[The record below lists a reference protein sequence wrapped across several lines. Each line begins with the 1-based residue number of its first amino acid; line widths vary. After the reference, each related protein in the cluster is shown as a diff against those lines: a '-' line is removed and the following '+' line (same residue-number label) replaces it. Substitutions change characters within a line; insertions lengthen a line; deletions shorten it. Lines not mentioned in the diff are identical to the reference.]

1 MLLTPSLKLLIF
13 PVQKWIKKAGQKAE
27 RKFFRK
33 LLTLKKQGKVKAI
46 SIDEAWSF
54 AGKKENEVWIWSV
67 IVEYED
73 GRTEKLKYYQG
84 IGHIVRRKKGRR
96 VNRNKSLYSKLR
108 SYLACLKRKTKAFSR
123 TLEALERNLYFF
135 SIYHLFE

>member
-1 MLLTPSLKLLIF
+1 M
-13 PVQKWIKKAGQKAE
+13 WIKKAGQKAE
-27 RKFFRK
+27 RKFLRK

-73 GRTEKLKYYQG
+73 GRTEKYLFTGDRSMETFLKDTG
-84 IGHIVRRKKGRR
+84 KITG
-96 VNRNKSLYSKLR
+96 SPDL
-108 SYLACLKRKTKAFSR
+108 
-123 TLEALERNLYFF
+123 
-135 SIYHLFE
+135 